1 MYLTQSNVIRGLSK
15 EEYSILRETC
25 QYSNNLYNVALYN
38 IRQYYF
44 QDKKFLKYEENY
56 HICKENENYG
66 LLQAGVSQQTLKVA
80 DRSFKSFFN
89 LIKKA
94 KSGEYRFK
102 DIKMPRYRE
111 KGGMFNLI
119 LSTNA
124 INIKNG
130 FLTVPMSRKFSKLHG
145 GRQVRIPFPER
156 LENKTIK
163 EVRICPIY
171 HGRYFKIQYCY
182 LQEEEPQDV
191 SVDNVLA
198 IDIGLENLAACVTN
212 TGTAFIM
219 DGRKLKS
226 INQYWNKQKAYYQGI
241 ADKQRQKKTHRLNAL
256 ARKRNNRTQDY
267 IRKVARYIIN
277 YCIEHH
283 IGTVVCGY
291 NGDFKRSMNLGKITN
306 QQFTQISFGSL
317 RETLEGL
324 CGRYGMR
331 YIGQE
336 ESYTT
341 KASCLDLDDIPV
353 YNPGQPYTGAF
364 SGKRVHRGLYQFA
377 DGRIAN
383 ADVNGAANILR
394 KSKQNF
400 DFEELCKGLLGS
412 PLRIRVS

>member
-56 HICKENENYG
+56 HVCKENENYG

-145 GRQVRIPFPER
+145 GRQVKIPFPER

>member
-15 EEYSILRETC
+15 EEYSILRKTC

-56 HICKENENYG
+56 HVCKENENYG

-331 YIGQE
+331 YIEQE
-336 ESYTT
+336 ESYTS

>member
-15 EEYSILRETC
+15 EEYSILRKTC

-56 HICKENENYG
+56 HVCKENENYG

-226 INQYWNKQKAYYQGI
+226 INQYWNKQKAYYHGI

-317 RETLEGL
+317 RETLGGL
-324 CGRYGMR
+324 CERYGMR
-331 YIGQE
+331 YIEQE
-336 ESYTT
+336 ESYTS

>member
-56 HICKENENYG
+56 HVCKENENYG

-102 DIKMPRYRE
+102 DIKMPRYQE

-331 YIGQE
+331 YIEQE
-336 ESYTT
+336 ESYTS

>member
-56 HICKENENYG
+56 HVCKENENYG

-94 KSGEYRFK
+94 KSGEYRFR

-324 CGRYGMR
+324 CERYGMR

-336 ESYTT
+336 ESYTS

>member
-56 HICKENENYG
+56 HVCKENENYG

-145 GRQVRIPFPER
+145 GRQVKIPFPER
-156 LENKTIK
+156 LGNKTIK

-331 YIGQE
+331 YIEQE
-336 ESYTT
+336 ESYTS

>member
-56 HICKENENYG
+56 HVCKENENYG

-336 ESYTT
+336 ESYTS

>member
-56 HICKENENYG
+56 HVCKENENYG

-241 ADKQRQKKTHRLNAL
+241 ADKQRQKKTHRLNSL

-336 ESYTT
+336 ESYTS

>member
-56 HICKENENYG
+56 HVCKENENYG

-102 DIKMPRYRE
+102 DIKMPRYQE

-145 GRQVRIPFPER
+145 GRQVKIPFPER

-336 ESYTT
+336 ESYTS

>member
-56 HICKENENYG
+56 HVCKENENYG

-377 DGRIAN
+377 DDRIAN

>member
-56 HICKENENYG
+56 HVCKENENYG

-324 CGRYGMR
+324 CERYGMR

-336 ESYTT
+336 ESYTS